1 MKVPTAAI
9 VLCGFVITA
18 TACAP
23 TTADQE
29 PAAVAAAP
37 SVEGAWRIT
46 EFSSAGPDTSYTI
59 SDPQPNLLIFL
70 TSHYSHMRV
79 PGDEPRELFSGD
91 EPVLGAQEPTDAEVL
106 TAFGSFIANSG
117 TYEVSGSTITTRP
130 IVAKNPN
137 FMAGG
142 SLSYTYRVESY
153 TLWLTLNPP
162 WDPDVEDSFT
172 LTRRS
177 VSDRL
182 YPEP

>member
-1 MKVPTAAI
+1 MKVPAAAI

-18 TACAP
+18 AACAP

-46 EFSSAGPDTSYTI
+46 EFSSTGPDTSYTI
-59 SDPQPNLLIFL
+59 SDPQPSLLIFL
-70 TSHYSHMRV
+70 AGHYSQMYV

-91 EPVLGAQEPTDAEVL
+91 EPVLGAQEPTEAEVL

-142 SLSYTYRVESY
+142 SISYTYRVEGD
-153 TLWLTLNPP
+153 TFWLTINPP

-172 LTRRS
+172 LTR
-177 VSDRL
+177 L
-182 YPEP
+182 E

>member
-1 MKVPTAAI
+1 MKVPVALIAI
-9 VLCGFVITA
+9 SGFVIMA

-23 TTADQE
+23 TADQE

-46 EFSSAGPDTSYTI
+46 EFSSTGPDTSYAI
-59 SDPQPNLLIFL
+59 SDPQPSLLIFL
-70 TSHYSHMRV
+70 AGHYSQMYV

-91 EPVLGAQEPTDAEVL
+91 EPVLGALEPTDAEVL

-142 SLSYTYRVESY
+142 SISYTYRVEGD
-153 TLWLTLNPP
+153 TLWLTINWP
-162 WDPDVEDSFT
+162 WDPDVEASFT
-172 LTRRS
+172 LTR
-177 VSDRL
+177 L
-182 YPEP
+182 E